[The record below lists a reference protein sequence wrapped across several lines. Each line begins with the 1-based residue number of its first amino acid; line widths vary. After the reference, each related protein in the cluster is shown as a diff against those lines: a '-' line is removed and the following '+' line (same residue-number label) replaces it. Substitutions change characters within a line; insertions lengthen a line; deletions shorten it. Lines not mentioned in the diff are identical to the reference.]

1 MSRRRDPSPL
11 PLPVRQ
17 EKVGGRSALRRYG
30 RYVAQRLAVLMA
42 LLILFYATSLH
53 GISSRTFILVGI
65 LVAFL
70 YWVFKG
76 TV

>member
-1 MSRRRDPSPL
+1 MSRQRDPRPL
-11 PLPVRQ
+11 PLSLKR
-17 EKVGGRSALRRYG
+17 ERGEGRSALRRYG
-30 RYVAQRLAVLMA
+30 RYVAQRIAVLIA

-53 GISSRTFILVGI
+53 GISSRTIILAGI

-76 TV
+76 TL